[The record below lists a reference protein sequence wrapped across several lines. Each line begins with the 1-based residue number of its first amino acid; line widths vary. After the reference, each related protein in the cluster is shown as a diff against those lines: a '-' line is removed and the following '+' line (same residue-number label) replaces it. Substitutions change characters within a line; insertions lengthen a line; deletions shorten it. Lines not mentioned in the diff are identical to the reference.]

1 MFPLIERRFPFQDES
16 FYFPIIT
23 VSFKMGNESIIS
35 DTGLKN
41 AERVATL
48 ELTHVGTVT
57 LLRLQEKQCF
67 LKVLSFSDSFLME

>member
-1 MFPLIERRFPFQDES
+1 
-16 FYFPIIT
+16 
-23 VSFKMGNESIIS
+23 MGNESIIS